1 MTKLNLK
8 VVDMDNSIVDFAK
21 SVSIYNSYQVHDSK
35 SIPLS
40 RITVRKDS
48 SPTRSERHSISNKV
62 SGIEYVK

>member
-21 SVSIYNSYQVHDSK
+21 SVSIYNSNQVHDIK

>member
-21 SVSIYNSYQVHDSK
+21 SVSIYISNQVHDSK

-48 SPTRSERHSISNKV
+48 SPTKLERHSISNKV

>member
-21 SVSIYNSYQVHDSK
+21 SVSIYISNQVHNSK